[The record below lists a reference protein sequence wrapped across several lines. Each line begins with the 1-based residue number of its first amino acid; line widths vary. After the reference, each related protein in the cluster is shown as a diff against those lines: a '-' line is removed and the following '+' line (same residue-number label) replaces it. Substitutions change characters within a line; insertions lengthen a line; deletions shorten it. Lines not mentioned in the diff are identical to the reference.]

1 MNTKE
6 IKSINLENKEKSM
19 KMSRE
24 HNIERQL
31 QIADELNEIQ
41 SQRENPQSPEECD
54 PAYRTVVLVP
64 QQDYLLR
71 ELERLQNELKDL

>member
-1 MNTKE
+1 
-6 IKSINLENKEKSM
+6 M

-54 PAYRTVVLVP
+54 P
-64 QQDYLLR
+64 DLLPV
-71 ELERLQNELKDL
+71 D